1 MTQAWILDF
10 LNRRAKVEQEMLDVA
25 KAIEANSDTVVPLDP
40 VRIAND
46 LRDWALRL
54 GVPEDAEPPASP
66 WDARDAARLTDTR
79 LRQMLEDYRDAWS
92 PGARDELFAQY
103 RAEIA
108 AIERKGERD

>member
-1 MTQAWILDF
+1 MTAAWIIDF
-10 LNRRAKVEQEMLDVA
+10 LNRRAKVEQEMLDAA
-25 KAIEANSDTVVPLDP
+25 KWIVIERPDRALD
-40 VRIAND
+40 AEQ